1 MMYLDLK
8 RKIQEDTRWLCKDL
22 GFTYKKK
29 FYIRENSE
37 GISNALLFTYSQD
50 KVSQTIGVNITATI
64 SLNSIES
71 VKKALLEADDAV
83 FSFTLSQDLGYL
95 MPQGNYLNW
104 FLKEEDFEVKLHEIK
119 TAISAYAEPYFSK
132 FSTPAAIL
140 SAIES
145 RSERILNRDYNFYMP
160 IIYLMR
166 GEYPKGKRFVEEEIK
181 RQEKVLSD
189 EEFRKAYPFLFSE
202 ETKVLRAGKEHL
214 TADEMEHL
222 LKGFKSIA
230 IGGLGSG
237 KVDPT
242 YLVFAWN
249 YFKLIKDA
257 DITE

>member
-1 MMYLDLK
+1 MLK
-8 RKIQEDTRWLCKDL
+8 ELKKKIEEGLKIICKDL
-22 GFTYKKK
+22 GFTYKRK

-50 KVSQTIGVNITATI
+50 KVSQTIGVNITATV
-64 SLNSIES
+64 SLNSIER
-71 VKKALLEADDAV
+71 VKKALLEADNAV

-95 MPQGNYLNW
+95 MPGENYLNW
-104 FLKEEDFEVKLHEIK
+104 FLKEEDFEVKLHDIK
-119 TAISAYAEPYFSK
+119 EAISAYAEPYFSK
-132 FSTPAAIL
+132 FSTSTAIL

-160 IIYLMR
+160 IIYLIR

-202 ETKVLRAGKEHL
+202 ETRVLRAGKDHL

-237 KVDPT
+237 KADPT
-242 YLVFAWN
+242 YLVFARN
-249 YFKLIKDA
+249 YFKLIDNA
-257 DITE
+257 GSQV